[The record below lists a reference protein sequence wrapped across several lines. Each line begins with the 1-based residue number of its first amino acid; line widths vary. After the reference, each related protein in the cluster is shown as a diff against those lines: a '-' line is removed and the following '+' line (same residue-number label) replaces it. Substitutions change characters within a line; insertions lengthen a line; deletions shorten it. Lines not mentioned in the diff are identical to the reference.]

1 MFFDDWFRS
10 ENKMRPIYT
19 FLFIIM
25 QLMVMSENN
34 SFYLVNVRI
43 QLSAIKLTHILFKR
57 HIPALS
63 AMPAPRCKAAGDGHP
78 IFKWES
84 HPGSLF

>member
-1 MFFDDWFRS
+1 
-10 ENKMRPIYT
+10 
-19 FLFIIM
+19 M

-43 QLSAIKLTHILFKR
+43 KLSAIKLTHILSKR

-63 AMPAPRCKAAGDGHP
+63 AMPAPTCKATGDGLP
-78 IFKWES
+78 IFKWQL
-84 HPGSLF
+84 HPGSLFRSFTYSYINITLFPCL